1 MPRTKDLA
9 QTASII
15 LFYRHQIKKFRRIGI
30 GNKTEHGVVVTEAL
44 INITKARLS
53 QLTYRNL
60 VL

>member
-9 QTASII
+9 QTSTII

-30 GNKTEHGVVVTEAL
+30 GNKTEHGVVVTEKL
-44 INITKARLS
+44 IKVTKLRLN
-53 QLTYRNL
+53 QLTCRNL